1 MARSEQCLHDL
12 KIIYRGHK
20 TASANPQWT
29 ISERNNKRRVELAC
43 PLWTNGAVVS
53 GLRLEIRG
61 FESRPVN
68 RPFMGM
74 SASLLASYRE
84 ETWHLS
90 RIDFDPELP
99 EVPSH
104 LNPRNR
110 WNAPPKIYGGH
121 LHPFAENA
129 RSD

>member
-1 MARSEQCLHDL
+1 
-12 KIIYRGHK
+12 
-20 TASANPQWT
+20 
-29 ISERNNKRRVELAC
+29 
-43 PLWTNGAVVS
+43 
-53 GLRLEIRG
+53 
-61 FESRPVN
+61 
-68 RPFMGM
+68 MGM

-84 ETWHLS
+84 KTWHLS

-129 RSD
+129 SFGLNAFTQSGNLPLAFPLKKPLVTFNDVLEVIREDFIVPELWLEEPPWSQTLPF